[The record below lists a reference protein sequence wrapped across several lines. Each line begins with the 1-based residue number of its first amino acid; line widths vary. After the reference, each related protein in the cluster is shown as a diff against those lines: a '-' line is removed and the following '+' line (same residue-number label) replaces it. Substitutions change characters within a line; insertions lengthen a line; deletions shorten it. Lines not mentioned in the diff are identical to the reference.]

1 MQSAPWPAAVADPL
15 GYHSALIPWMTAPA
29 RRRIAVP
36 MSVLPVT
43 PPIYRVSR
51 VPHWSVR

>member
-1 MQSAPWPAAVADPL
+1 
-15 GYHSALIPWMTAPA
+15 MTASA

-36 MSVLPVT
+36 MSVLSVT